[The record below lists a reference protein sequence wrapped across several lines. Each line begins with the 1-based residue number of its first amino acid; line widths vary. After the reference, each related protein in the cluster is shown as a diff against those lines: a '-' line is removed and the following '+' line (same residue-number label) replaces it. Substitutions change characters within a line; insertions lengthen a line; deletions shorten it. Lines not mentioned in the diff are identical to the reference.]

1 MITSP
6 SFIFSLLLTF
16 FVLFLFFLF
25 SSKAKQ
31 YYYKTSNKHKLPPS
45 PSKLPF
51 IGNIH
56 HITSSPHLSFHLLSQ
71 EYGPLMFFYL
81 GRVPTLIVSSAAV
94 AEVILKTNDL
104 VCSSRPTSRISRRLL
119 YDNKD
124 LVVAPYGEYWRQI
137 RKMCMLQLLSPK
149 RVQAYRFVREEET
162 ALMIKMISQ
171 KSASSLS
178 SCSGNLVNLSEEL
191 SLLLNNIICRVS
203 LGKKYSEEEGGG
215 KGYKNMINE
224 LQELLGAVDIG
235 DYQPLLCWLKYFNG
249 LHSRIEKSFKVTDR
263 FLEQVIED
271 HVLTRNIK
279 KKSDQEED
287 FVDVLLDIEKQGS
300 IGLPFTR
307 DNIKAIILVTN
318 LFPTSL
324 IFNLFYFLFF
334 SIYLI

>member
-1 MITSP
+1 
-6 SFIFSLLLTF
+6 F
-16 FVLFLFFLF
+16 
-25 SSKAKQ
+25 
-31 YYYKTSNKHKLPPS
+31 
-45 PSKLPF
+45 
-51 IGNIH
+51 
-56 HITSSPHLSFHLLSQ
+56 
-71 EYGPLMFFYL
+71 
-81 GRVPTLIVSSAAV
+81 
-94 AEVILKTNDL
+94 
-104 VCSSRPTSRISRRLL
+104 
-119 YDNKD
+119 
-124 LVVAPYGEYWRQI
+124 
-137 RKMCMLQLLSPK
+137 
-149 RVQAYRFVREEET
+149 
-162 ALMIKMISQ
+162 ISQ

-203 LGKKYSEEEGGG
+203 LRKKYSEEEGGG

-271 HVLTRNIK
+271 HLSTRNIK

-307 DNIKAIILVTN
+307 DNIKAIIL
-318 LFPTSL
+318 
-324 IFNLFYFLFF
+324 
-334 SIYLI
+334 